1 MQPAYCMLFIFFPQI
16 CLFFNWI
23 VQVIGEIKAGSSI
36 QMIYCDLIA

>member
-1 MQPAYCMLFIFFPQI
+1 MQPAYWILFIFFPQI

-23 VQVIGEIKAGSSI
+23 VKVIGEMKAESSI